1 MTHQEIYENLIN
13 RMKEYHPSK
22 DFSLIDKAYKLAEE
36 FHGPQIRKS
45 GEPYIIH
52 PMWVAYILADL
63 ELDMESVVSGILHD
77 VLEDTPYGEEEMI
90 RDFGKE
96 ITEIVVGV
104 TKLDN
109 IEDSLKEDKS
119 KDPNSGHHVH
129 HIKDKQEL
137 QAENYRKMF
146 IAMAKDIRVILI
158 KIADRLHNMRTLQF
172 MRPEKQKEKAQETL
186 DIYAPLAHRL
196 GISKLRY
203 ELEDLSFRYLHE
215 DAYFDLANKIEL
227 KSADRQAYINSL
239 VSELKAKITER
250 GMNAH
255 VEGRSKHLFSI
266 YKKMVNQDKT
276 LDQIL
281 DIFAVRVMV
290 DVPIDC
296 YEVLGLVHD
305 MYKPMPGRF
314 KDYIGMPKPNMYQS
328 LHTVVIDSEGEP
340 IEIQIRTWDMH
351 RTAEYGIAAHWKY
364 KEGKGGSVDPTSEE
378 AKLAWLRQ
386 ILEWQRDLS
395 DNKEFLTAL
404 KTDLDVYS
412 DQVYC
417 FTPKGEI
424 IPLLRGATPIDFA
437 YAIHTAV
444 GNRMVGC
451 RVNGIIVPFDYTLL
465 SGDRITIMTSQNC
478 KGPSRDWLNIV
489 KTNQARTKINQWFKK
504 ENKDENVARGKEIL
518 EKEAKKKG
526 LNISE
531 LLTTQRKNLVLDK
544 FGFADWSSLCAAV
557 GHGGIKEAQV
567 INRLK
572 EDFVKEQERINPP
585 EIKIAHECH
594 QHKQSPGKSGIVV
607 NGVDDV
613 SVRFSKC
620 CCPVPGDEI
629 IGFVTKGRGVSIH
642 RTDCINILM
651 LDDISR
657 HRLVETEWHQESLKD
672 RSNRYNAHI
681 RITGT
686 DRVGLL
692 FDVSKMFSEEKIPV
706 MDFTAQVV
714 DGVALFTAIII
725 IDTKDQ
731 LEKITNKLSNLKGV
745 KNVERVTK

>member
-1 MTHQEIYENLIN
+1 MTHQEIYNNLIK

-22 DFSLIDKAYKLAEE
+22 DFSLIDKAYKIAAES
-36 FHGPQIRKS
+36 HGCQVRKS

-77 VLEDTPYGEEEMI
+77 VLEDTTYGHDQMVA
-90 RDFGKE
+90 DFGQE
-96 ITEIVVGV
+96 ITDIVEGV

-119 KDPNSGHHVH
+119 KDTKTGTHHV
-129 HIKDKQEL
+129 KDKQEL

-186 DIYAPLAHRL
+186 DIYAPLCHRL

-215 DAYFDLANKIEL
+215 DAYFDLQSKIQL
-227 KSADRQAYINSL
+227 KSADRQGYINSL
-239 VSELKAKITER
+239 VTDLKEKISKR
-250 GMNAH
+250 GMNVF

-281 DIFAVRVMV
+281 DIFAVRVIV

-328 LHTVVIDSEGEP
+328 LHTVVIDKEGEP

-364 KEGKGGSVDPTSEE
+364 KEGKGGTVDASSAE

-395 DNKEFLTAL
+395 DNKEYLTAL

-417 FTPKGEI
+417 FTPKGDI

-437 YAIHTAV
+437 YTIHTAI

-465 SGDRITIMTSQNC
+465 SGDRVTIMTSQNS

-504 ENKDENVARGKEIL
+504 ENREENIARGKDIL
-518 EKEAKKKG
+518 DKEAKKKC
-526 LNISE
+526 LSLSE
-531 LLTTQRKNLVLDK
+531 LLTTERKNLVLNK
-544 FGFADWSSLCAAV
+544 FGFPDWNSLCAAV
-557 GHGGIKEAQV
+557 GHGGVKETQV

-572 EDFVKEQERINPP
+572 EDFITEQERNNPP
-585 EIKIAHECH
+585 EIRL
-594 QHKQSPGKSGIVV
+594 HKDNAPFKHSSKKSGIVV
-607 NGVDDV
+607 NGTDDV

-657 HRLVETEWHQESLKD
+657 HRLVETEWQLD
-672 RSNRYNAHI
+672 GTNDQSNHYNAHI

-692 FDVSKMFSEEKIPV
+692 FDVSKMFSEEKVPV
-706 MDFTAQVV
+706 MDFTAQVL

-725 IDTKDQ
+725 IDTKAQ
-731 LEKITNKLSNLKGV
+731 LDKITKKLSNLKGV
-745 KNVERVTK
+745 KTVDRVTK